1 MKETRPDTFVDEIS
15 AKVKCTLIRGHK
27 ENQGAGV
34 YSLSGPL
41 VLLFFDAFS

>member
-1 MKETRPDTFVDEIS
+1 MKETRPDTFVDEIR